1 MNREEREGEK
11 GEEKARN
18 MVNKVEFAADL
29 VDGRKSEGK
38 DLRIFCMS
46 SNTFSSLNLHLA

>member
-18 MVNKVEFAADL
+18 MVNEVRFPLDW
-29 VDGRKSEGK
+29 
-38 DLRIFCMS
+38 
-46 SNTFSSLNLHLA
+46 